1 MGVVFKARDPVIG
14 RLVALKT
21 IAVAASQSEDLR
33 ERFYREA
40 QAAGG
45 LQHPNIVTIFE
56 MGEAEEI
63 PYIAMEYLEG
73 ESLDLI
79 LARRLNLP
87 LALKLG
93 YLVQVCRALA
103 HAHKHGIVHRDIKP
117 GNIVVTRDATVKVVD
132 FGIARMV
139 DTSKTQTGVLL
150 GTLAYM
156 SPQLLRGERADERSD
171 IWAVGV
177 VCYELLAGE
186 RPFNGENHA
195 ALLLKIVSDEPRP
208 LENLTGDCPAELCAA
223 VSKML
228 QKDAAKRFQT
238 FEEVLQIFE
247 PLWRKYQRECVDG
260 MLEKCQSLVREGEL
274 SDARGILLQAC
285 LIDGTRT
292 LTRQMLDQVNAS
304 LKDKLLPAEVEA
316 HLDRARNLRSEGLIE
331 EARAA
336 AKAAVD
342 LDASSEP
349 ARLLLA
355 QLEQEA
361 RSIQQEKEHLRAS
374 AIQRLLTAMRVA
386 MEQGDPGT
394 AVRLA
399 RESLGRVGHDTRIR
413 ELAELAERKLRQ
425 GQSGAAHGGSG
436 SGASGP
442 AELQLEVSPDAG
454 QDLLRE
460 YVFEHASMAG
470 EQGQTSTPSATA
482 HAVNAPRPGRTR
494 TATQLNLDRTDKT
507 GQRSGTLVLPQ
518 ASSSTARLQ
527 LRWSKRPVVMAVVTA
542 VLAGALLAA
551 ISWRRILQTRRDLP
565 AAPAEL
571 PAKQVSLE
579 EQQRTLIAQ
588 AHEAA
593 DRNDYATAQSKLQDA
608 SKLGG
613 PLGPRIEELQN
624 RFRQEEQNA
633 DIRGIAA
640 QERDLWTKGTG
651 LLSEHRLAEAENVF
665 QQILALPPG
674 GRRRTDAQRM
684 LEETI
689 PKEKESERLFS
700 EGQQLSRS
708 NDAENLR
715 HAQQL
720 LDRVIVGSE
729 PRRTEAE
736 KLRASVLEHLNKQK
750 EDERQSTQ
758 ATSLTAAARQA
769 VDRGDWAAARGALAE
784 MRQHGIN
791 IDNLSAEIA
800 RAEQAHFAGLEAQ
813 YKENAARADE
823 AARQHLSGLQR
834 QFRSLAAGGGPLA
847 EGARNY
853 AERLIPARLSD
864 MSANAAAAS
873 TAASENQAFDSAVSD
888 YKRFLEAHDAN
899 SLKNVALPK
908 FQAIAQAGGTRAAD
922 AGQYVTTIIPVAMR
936 QLTPYPPI
944 GCTGMASGLGPAVK
958 AGELVACGLLDKPG
972 LKWVQFAWPEFPAR
986 ARQVGQARG
995 TAMLTLTVD
1004 ENGSVVDARPR
1015 GRSDTFGFSDAAI
1028 EAARSW
1034 KTNPPRAQSKP
1045 VRTQF
1050 SVDLTFSQ

>member
-117 GNIVVTRDATVKVVD
+117 GNIVVTRDGTVKVVD

-156 SPQLLRGERADERSD
+156 SPQLVRGERADERSD

-177 VCYELLAGE
+177 VCYELFTGQ
-186 RPFNGENHA
+186 RPFDGENHA

-208 LENLTGDCPAELCAA
+208 LENLMPECPAELCAA
-223 VSKML
+223 VRKML
-228 QKDAAKRFQT
+228 QKDAAKRFQS

-260 MLEKCQSLVREGEL
+260 MLDECQSLVHDGEL
-274 SDARGILLQAC
+274 SEARGILLQAC
-285 LIDGTRT
+285 LIDRTRT
-292 LTRQMLDQVNAS
+292 LTRQMLEQVNAS
-304 LKDKLLPAEVEA
+304 LKDELLPAEVEA
-316 HLDRARNLRSEGLIE
+316 HLDRARTLRSEGLIE

-342 LDASSEP
+342 LDANSEP

-361 RSIQQEKEHLRAS
+361 RSIQQEKENLRAS
-374 AIQRLLTAMRVA
+374 AIQRLLTAMHA
-386 MEQGDPGT
+386 AIEQGDPGT

-413 ELAELAERKLRQ
+413 ELAELAERKVRQ
-425 GQSGAAHGGSG
+425 GRAGTAHQGSG
-436 SGASGP
+436 SAAPGP
-442 AELQLEVSPDAG
+442 ADLQLEVSPDAD

-470 EQGQTSTPSATA
+470 EQGQASTPSAPA
-482 HAVNAPRPGRTR
+482 YAANAARPGRTR

-507 GQRSGTLVLPQ
+507 GQRSGTVVLPQ
-518 ASSSTARLQ
+518 GSSSIARLQ
-527 LRWSKRPVVMAVVTA
+527 RRWSKGPLVMAVVTT

-551 ISWRRILQTRRDLP
+551 MNWRRILPTRRDLP

-571 PAKQVSLE
+571 PPKQVSLE

-608 SKLGG
+608 GKLGG
-613 PLGPRIEELQN
+613 PLNPRIEELQN
-624 RFRQEEQNA
+624 RFRQEEQNV

-640 QERDLWTKGTG
+640 QERDLWTKGNG

-689 PKEKESERLFS
+689 PQEKESEQLFS
-700 EGQQLSRS
+700 EARQLARS
-708 NDAENLR
+708 NDADNLR
-715 HAQQL
+715 HAQKL
-720 LDRVIVGSE
+720 LDRVIAGSG

-736 KLRASVLEHLNKQK
+736 KLRASVLEHLNKRD
-750 EDERQSTQ
+750 EDERLSTQ

-784 MRQHGIN
+784 MRQHSTN
-791 IDNLSAEIA
+791 TDNLTAEIVH
-800 RAEQAHFAGLEAQ
+800 AEQARFAALESQ
-813 YKENAARADE
+813 YKEDVQGADD
-823 AARQHLSGLQR
+823 AARQHLLELQR
-834 QFRSLAAGGGPLA
+834 QFRSLAAGGGPVA
-847 EGARNY
+847 ESARSY
-853 AERLIPARLSD
+853 AERLIPAKLSD
-864 MSANAAAAS
+864 MSAKAEAAS
-873 TAASENQAFDSAVSD
+873 TAASENRAFESAVGD
-888 YKRFLEAHDAN
+888 YRRFLEARDAN

-922 AGQYVTTIIPVAMR
+922 AGQYVTAIIPAALR

-944 GCTGMASGLGPAVK
+944 GCAGMASGLGPVVK

-986 ARQVGQARG
+986 ARQVGQAKG
-995 TAMLTLTVD
+995 IAMLMLTVD
-1004 ENGSVVDARPR
+1004 ENGNVVDARLR
-1015 GRSDTFGFSDAAI
+1015 GRSDAFGFSDTAI

-1034 KTNPPRAQSKP
+1034 KTNPPRAQGKP

>member
-21 IAVAASQSEDLR
+21 IAVAASQSDDLR

-56 MGEAEEI
+56 MGETEEI

-73 ESLDLI
+73 DSLDLI
-79 LARRLNLP
+79 LTRRLNLP
-87 LALKLG
+87 LPLKLG

-117 GNIVVTRDATVKVVD
+117 GNIMVTREGTVKVVD

-156 SPQLLRGERADERSD
+156 SPQLVRGERADERSD

-177 VCYELLAGE
+177 VCYELLTNE
-186 RPFNGENHA
+186 RPFEGGNHA
-195 ALLLKIVSDEPRP
+195 ALLLKIVSEEPRP
-208 LENLTGDCPAELCAA
+208 LENLTPDCPAEVCAGI
-223 VSKML
+223 SKML
-228 QKDAAKRFQT
+228 QKDAAKRFQS

-247 PLWRKYQRECVDG
+247 PLWRKYQRECVDD
-260 MLEKCQSLVREGEL
+260 MVEKCQSLVREGEL
-274 SDARGILLQAC
+274 SGARGILLQAC
-285 LIDGTRT
+285 LIDETRT
-292 LTRQMLDQVNAS
+292 LTRQMLEQVNAS

-316 HLDRARNLRSEGLIE
+316 HLDRARTLRSEGLIE
-331 EARAA
+331 EACSA

-342 LDASSEP
+342 LDANSEP

-355 QLEQEA
+355 QLEQEG
-361 RSIQQEKEHLRAS
+361 RSIQQEKDHLRAS
-374 AIQRLLTAMRVA
+374 AIHRLLTAMRVA
-386 MEQGDPGT
+386 MERGDPGA

-399 RESLGRVGHDTRIR
+399 RESMGRVGHDNRIR

-425 GQSGAAHGGSG
+425 AKAGTAHGRSG

-442 AELQLEVSPDAG
+442 AELELDVSSDVG
-454 QDLLRE
+454 HELLRE

-470 EQGQTSTPSATA
+470 EEGQASTPSAPA
-482 HAVNAPRPGRTR
+482 HTVNASRPGSTR
-494 TATQLNLDRTDKT
+494 SATQLNLDPTDKT
-507 GQRSGTLVLPQ
+507 GQRSGTVVLPQ
-518 ASSSTARLQ
+518 VSSPTAQLQ
-527 LRWSKRPVVMAVVTA
+527 PRRSKRPVVI
-542 VLAGALLAA
+542 AGVSALLAGTLLVA
-551 ISWRRILQTRRDLP
+551 MSWRRVLPMRRDLP
-565 AAPAEL
+565 VAPAEL
-571 PAKQVSLE
+571 SGKQVSLE

-593 DRNDYATAQSKLQDA
+593 DRNDYATAQSKLQEA
-608 SKLGG
+608 GKLGG

-651 LLSEHRLAEAENVF
+651 LLSEHRLVEAGNVF

-689 PKEKESERLFS
+689 PKEKETEQLFS
-700 EGQQLSRS
+700 EAQQLAQN
-708 NDAENLR
+708 NDAKNLR

-720 LDRVIVGSE
+720 LDRVIAGGGQW
-729 PRRTEAE
+729 RTEAE
-736 KLRASVLEHLNKQK
+736 KLRASVLEHLNKRD
-750 EDERQSTQ
+750 EDARQSAQ
-758 ATSLTAAARQA
+758 AASLAATAREA
-769 VDRGDWAAARGALAE
+769 VDHGDWAAARGTLAE
-784 MRQHGIN
+784 MRQRGTDT
-791 IDNLSAEIA
+791 DNLTAEIA
-800 RAEQAHFAGLEAQ
+800 HAEQARFAALESQ
-813 YKENAARADE
+813 YKEDVQGADE
-823 AARQHLSGLQR
+823 VARQHLSELQR
-834 QFRSLAAGGGPLA
+834 QFRSLAAGGGPVA
-847 EGARNY
+847 ESARTY
-853 AERLIPARLSD
+853 AERLIPAKLSD
-864 MSANAAAAS
+864 MSAKAEAAS
-873 TAASENQAFDSAVSD
+873 TAASENQAFDSAVGD
-888 YKRFLEAHDAN
+888 YKRFLEARDAN
-899 SLKNVALPK
+899 SLRNVTLPK
-908 FQAIAQAGGTRAAD
+908 FRAIAQAGGARAAD
-922 AGQYVTTIIPVAMR
+922 AGQYVTAFIPAAMR

-944 GCTGMASGLGPAVK
+944 GCTEMASGLGPAVK
-958 AGELVACGLLDKPG
+958 AGDLVACGLLDKPG
-972 LKWVQFAWPEFPAR
+972 LKWVQFVWPEFPAR
-986 ARQVGQARG
+986 ARQAGQSKG
-995 TAMLTLTVD
+995 TAMLTLTLD
-1004 ENGSVVDARPR
+1004 EKGNVVDARPR
-1015 GRSDTFGFSDAAI
+1015 GRSDAFGFSDTAI
-1028 EAARSW
+1028 EAARNW

-1050 SVDLTFSQ
+1050 SVDLRFTQ